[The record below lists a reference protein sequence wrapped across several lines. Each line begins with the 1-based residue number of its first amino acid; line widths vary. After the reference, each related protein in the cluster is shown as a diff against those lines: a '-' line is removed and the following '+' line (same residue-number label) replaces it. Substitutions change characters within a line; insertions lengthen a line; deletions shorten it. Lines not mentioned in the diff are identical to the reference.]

1 MVRVIFQEN
10 VVSKK
15 NKISSS
21 QQRSLRLQKIVL
33 GIFGILVILSMILSL
48 IAR

>member
-1 MVRVIFQEN
+1 MLTITNQEYI
-10 VVSKK
+10 VSKK

-21 QQRSLRLQKIVL
+21 QQRSMRIQQVVL

-48 IAR
+48 IAK